1 MSDQNP
7 LQAVIQSIHQSDF
20 VAAKDRVHDALLT
33 KAKEL
38 LAARQQE
45 IAANL
50 MTQEVDDGEQARS
63 GQG

>member
-7 LQAVIQSIHQSDF
+7 LQAAIQSIHQSDF
-20 VAAKDRVHDALLT
+20 VAAKDRVHDALFA

-38 LAARQQE
+38 LKARQQE
-45 IAANL
+45 IATNL
-50 MTQEVDDGEQARS
+50 VTQEVDDGGQAQS

>member
-7 LQAVIQSIHQSDF
+7 LQAAIQSIHQSDF
-20 VAAKDRVHDALLT
+20 VVKDRVHDALFA

-38 LAARQQE
+38 LKARQQE
-45 IAANL
+45 IATNL
-50 MTQEVDDGEQARS
+50 VTQEVDDGGQAQS